1 MKRPFVIGLAGF
13 LVLVLALYAQMYSGL
28 KHQENVIAGL
38 ESELATAREQLKN
51 LQDSHR
57 SLTKSLESKSELSLA
72 STGGASVAQALMP
85 AAPLGGQRAPEER
98 AERSA
103 LWRAQQFVEEVEE
116 DLALTPEQ
124 KEALSQA
131 YKSELGT
138 TVGTS
143 DDARMGLMEKVLGA
157 EVARVYRE
165 KQVQAEERERT
176 ERINS
181 QAIVLAR
188 KLSLSPE
195 QEVQVREALAQIE
208 LSIRP
213 KSAQVRVVMREAMA
227 NHMGGDE
234 AKEQLKQQ
242 YEAIKQLNTE
252 IKTESDKALF
262 EAIGPA
268 LTDEQKNALLALQA
282 EKRS

>member
-1 MKRPFVIGLAGF
+1 MKRPFAIGLAGL
-13 LVLVLALYAQMYSGL
+13 LVLILALYVQMYSGL
-28 KHQENVIAGL
+28 KHQEKVIAGL
-38 ESELATAREQLKN
+38 EGELAKAREELETLRDN
-51 LQDSHR
+51 HSN
-57 SLTKSLESKSELSLA
+57 LTKSVESQSEISQGTALGMSAPQELIPPAPQAVQKS
-72 STGGASVAQALMP
+72 
-85 AAPLGGQRAPEER
+85 PEER
-98 AERSA
+98 AERAA

-124 KEALSQA
+124 KEALSRA
-131 YKSELGT
+131 YKSELGM
-138 TVGTS
+138 TVGIS
-143 DDARMGLMEKVLGA
+143 DEARVGLMEKVLGS

-165 KQVQAEERERT
+165 KQVQAEEQERA
-176 ERINS
+176 ERLSS

-195 QEVQVREALAQIE
+195 QELQVREALAQIE
-208 LSIRP
+208 RSIRP

-242 YEAIKQLNTE
+242 YEAIKQLNAE